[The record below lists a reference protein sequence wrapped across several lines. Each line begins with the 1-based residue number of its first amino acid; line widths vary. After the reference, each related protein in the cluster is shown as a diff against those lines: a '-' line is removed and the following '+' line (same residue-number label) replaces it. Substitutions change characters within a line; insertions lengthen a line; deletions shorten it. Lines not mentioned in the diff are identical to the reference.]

1 MSHDH
6 NGIGKRIK
14 EFRLSCTTASTQLE
28 FAEKLAID
36 QQRLSGYENGTRVPH
51 HVIARLVELGANP
64 YWLLTGQGSMRG
76 GSGGDESIRSKEL
89 VALCPQALP
98 GSQRILTDF
107 VVLPLYADEVA
118 AGTPREMR
126 DTEIEGPAV
135 LHRAWCPH
143 PEQTDYVRV
152 STTGTSMEPTIPAGS
167 IVTIDRAMND
177 PERLIGKVVAIGLR
191 EGGVTLKRLR
201 KTARGTYIG
210 MPDNPSAQNEPVAI
224 GPDDRIIGLV
234 QTVHARIG

>member
-1 MSHDH
+1 MSQNPD
-6 NGIGKRIK
+6 GIGKRIK
-14 EFRLSCTTASTQLE
+14 EFRSSCSVANTQQE

-51 HVIARLVELGANP
+51 HVIARIVELGANP
-64 YWLLTGQGSMRG
+64 YWLLFGQGLMRG
-76 GSGGDESIRSKEL
+76 GAGFDESVRAREL
-89 VALCPQALP
+89 VAMCPQQLP
-98 GSQRILTDF
+98 ENMKSLTDF

-118 AGTPREMR
+118 AGTPKEMR

-167 IVTIDRAMND
+167 IVTIDRAVSD
-177 PERLIGKVVAIGLR
+177 PERLVGKVVAIGLR

-210 MPDNPSAQNEPVAI
+210 MPDNPSLQNEPVAI
-224 GPDDRIIGLV
+224 GEDDRIIGLV